1 MADKQEQERESTNE
15 LKASLRIRTAYFV
28 CAIIILTFFIIAQ
41 FTCKLYGSDNV
52 FQFFSFAST
61 ITSIILSVIAIIISF
76 ISGDSVKDLLL
87 KFRELYDEIKNVP
100 EKINES
106 IKGITNVSNNFTQIK
121 TQIDN
126 IPTMIDSSIDK
137 MDELNVS
144 VEVSISELKVLDR
157 KSVV

>member
-61 ITSIILSVIAIIISF
+61 ITSIILSVIAKIGRASC
-76 ISGDSVKDLLL
+76 
-87 KFRELYDEIKNVP
+87 RERVYGLV
-100 EKINES
+100 
-106 IKGITNVSNNFTQIK
+106 
-121 TQIDN
+121 
-126 IPTMIDSSIDK
+126 
-137 MDELNVS
+137 
-144 VEVSISELKVLDR
+144 
-157 KSVV
+157 